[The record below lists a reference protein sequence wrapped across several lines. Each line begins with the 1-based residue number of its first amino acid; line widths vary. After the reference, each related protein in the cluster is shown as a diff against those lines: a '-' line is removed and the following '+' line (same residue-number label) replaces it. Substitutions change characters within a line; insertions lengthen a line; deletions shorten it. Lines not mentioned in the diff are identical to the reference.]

1 MLQQHLLVQLHTYVT
16 LALNDKMECNWE
28 DPVEKMAE
36 QDTNKN
42 KPPKLL
48 ERLDQESETEV
59 SDIVCISDCSL
70 PVEEGLKVCQ
80 ERGHNL
86 ETKGREVAALFRDTA
101 FDPK

>member
-70 PVEEGLKVCQ
+70 DQGSKMEGGKISTVC
-80 ERGHNL
+80 
-86 ETKGREVAALFRDTA
+86 VY
-101 FDPK
+101 DP